1 MKKYIFDLDNTLCFT
16 NGNDYNSC
24 LPNIEMIKKV
34 NHLFESGNHI
44 IIYTARGMSTFKG
57 DANAAILK
65 FYDLTKNQIDVWG
78 LKYHELKLG
87 KPSYDFFIDDKNLTI
102 EEFKKHTLPIKGF
115 TAGSFD
121 ILHPGYIKMFKE
133 AKENCNLL
141 VVGLHIDPSKERGKM
156 KPILSK
162 EERREIL
169 ESIKYVDEIIEYK
182 TEKEL
187 IKLIKKVNPDV
198 LFLGDD
204 YKNKENNGTK
214 LEIKT
219 HYINRD
225 HGWSS
230 TKLKNEIKN
239 RF

>member
-1 MKKYIFDLDNTLCFT
+1 MDLDFTMQKNIKVIFIFLCAISVFA
-16 NGNDYNSC
+16 SA
-24 LPNIEMIKKV
+24 V
-34 NHLFESGNHI
+34 N
-44 IIYTARGMSTFKG
+44 
-57 DANAAILK
+57 
-65 FYDLTKNQIDVWG
+65 
-78 LKYHELKLG
+78 
-87 KPSYDFFIDDKNLTI
+87 KPGVAPY
-102 EEFKKHTLPIKGF
+102 E
-115 TAGSFD
+115 
-121 ILHPGYIKMFKE
+121 
-133 AKENCNLL
+133 
-141 VVGLHIDPSKERGKM
+141 
-156 KPILSK
+156 
-162 EERREIL
+162 
-169 ESIKYVDEIIEYK
+169 KYVDEIIEYK